1 MVVGPL
7 RQNTMSRPDSPA
19 SSASVDATAFDA
31 TETPP
36 PTDDHLVYD
45 QHVDFGG
52 PSELPVTI
60 VEAIAEVRDADVT
73 ELVPRIHRAVDPDAL
88 ERIFRQHPDGHE
100 RDGWVTF
107 FLCGCRITVDSTGR
121 LSIYDGRA
129 GAPRDEQRDR
139 RE

>member
-7 RQNTMSRPDSPA
+7 RPNTMSRPDGAASPA
-19 SSASVDATAFDA
+19 TVDATAVDA
-31 TETPP
+31 TETPL
-36 PTDDHLVYD
+36 PTDDRLVYD

-52 PSELPVTI
+52 PAELSVTI
-60 VEAIAEVRDADVT
+60 VEAIADVRDVDVT
-73 ELVPRIHRAVDPDAL
+73 DLVPRIRRAVDPDAL
-88 ERIFRQHPDGHE
+88 ERIFRQHPDAPD

-107 FLCGCRITVDSTGR
+107 FLCDCRITVDSTGR

-129 GAPRDEQRDR
+129 VAQPGEQRDR

>member
-7 RQNTMSRPDSPA
+7 RPNTMSRPDSAPSPA
-19 SSASVDATAFDA
+19 TVDATPVDA
-31 TETPP
+31 TETPR

-52 PSELPVTI
+52 PAELPVTI
-60 VEAIAEVRDADVT
+60 VEAVAEVRDVDVT
-73 ELVPRIHRAVDPDAL
+73 DLVPRIHRAVDPDAL

-107 FLCGCRITVDSTGR
+107 FLCGCRITVDSTGH

-129 GAPRDEQRDR
+129 DAPRDEQCDR